1 MLGFRVLGHRVGS
14 YKASGQAI
22 LAWGLYRE
30 LYKEYHRGMP
40 GV

>member
-14 YKASGQAI
+14 DKASGQGI
-22 LAWGLYRE
+22 LAQGLYRG
-30 LYKEYHRGMP
+30 LYKEYHRGML